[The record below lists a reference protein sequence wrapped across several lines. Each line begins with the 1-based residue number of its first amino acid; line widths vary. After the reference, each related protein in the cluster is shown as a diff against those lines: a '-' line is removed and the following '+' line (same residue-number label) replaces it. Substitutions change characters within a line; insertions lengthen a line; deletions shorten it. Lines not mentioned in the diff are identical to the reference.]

1 LKVILTGKFQKI
13 ADGLKMEDIS
23 AKTNSRM
30 NSMFAYH
37 YENLRPEVILKTDDD
52 SFRLHYQDME
62 VRYSFKNLFAVWDGL
77 EFMNTRIPI
86 ILHFQAKDY
95 GDEISIIDL
104 AILLNADLHWNF
116 SSPRD
121 AFTEKKEK
129 LENVGKMNE
138 SVYFTFDLNNIPM
151 LEYLLKYSKVHQN
164 NGCWFY

>member
-1 LKVILTGKFQKI
+1 MNSDSTEISSLTDLCLRVVCSLLGESSTSTLPHVLKVILTGKFQKI

-86 ILHFQAKDY
+86 ILHFQAKD
-95 GDEISIIDL
+95 
-104 AILLNADLHWNF
+104 
-116 SSPRD
+116 
-121 AFTEKKEK
+121 
-129 LENVGKMNE
+129 
-138 SVYFTFDLNNIPM
+138 
-151 LEYLLKYSKVHQN
+151 
-164 NGCWFY
+164 